1 MSGKF
6 AQIKVLVPV
15 TQAVKVE
22 GVAAAGNFSS
32 RESAA
37 SFLLSKWVLAT
48 HRAAGRK
55 SASSGLAVNRTGAPS

>member
-1 MSGKF
+1 MSAKF

-22 GVAAAGNFSS
+22 GMAADGNFSS

-48 HRAAGRK
+48 QRAAGRK
-55 SASSGLAVNRTGAPS
+55 SCPRGRALNGTGAPA

>member
-1 MSGKF
+1 MSAKF

-22 GVAAAGNFSS
+22 GMAADGNFSS

-37 SFLLSKWVLAT
+37 SFLEASGISVG
-48 HRAAGRK
+48 RCAG
-55 SASSGLAVNRTGAPS
+55 